1 MKMKHLLASGTAVL
15 MLGLLAVGCNENP
28 DGPNDPGTAPAAP
41 TSPQA
46 VSLSNTSVSVKWTAS
61 TDTGTITYKV
71 TRAATGSSSDTAT
84 IENLSGTSATF
95 NGLTASEYTFT
106 IVAVRS
112 GKAST
117 AISVKWAPA
126 QRFAPPPPLT
136 FKLYEKKSSNPSGF
150 SIDAEPGGPQSVSL
164 AVSNPGKAQLAI
176 FILDSTSNNTNTLL
190 IGPAYAF
197 PEYAASGNFN
207 PAKVDSSTYISPTD
221 FVVSSLDTWYSNSP
235 IDAVITSS
243 STTNT
248 SAYTLTGNNL
258 NASRGFFVRTGRAGN
273 FHYARVFVKATG
285 GKIVQGNYPDRYIEV
300 EVSYQNTPNLPYAKA
315 GVPAAVGVR
324 AMRLPGR

>member
-15 MLGLLAVGCNENP
+15 MLGLVAVGCNENP
-28 DGPNDPGTAPAAP
+28 DGPNNPGTAPTAP
-41 TSPQA
+41 TNATA
-46 VSLSNTSVSVKWTAS
+46 VSLSATSVSVKWTAS

-71 TRAATGSSSDTAT
+71 TRAATGSASDTAT

-112 GKAST
+112 GSAST
-117 AISVKWAPA
+117 SISVKWAPA
-126 QRFAPPPPLT
+126 ARFNSTTL
-136 FKLYEKKSSNPSGF
+136 KLYEKKSASPSGF
-150 SIDAEPGGPQSVSL
+150 SIDAETGGPQPVSL
-164 AVSNPGKAQLAI
+164 AVSKPGKAQLAI
-176 FILDSTSNNTNTLL
+176 FVLDSTSNNTNTLL

-221 FVVSSLDTWYSNSP
+221 FVVSSLDTWYSASP

-248 SAYTLTGNNL
+248 AAYTLTGNNL
-258 NASRGFFVRTGRAGN
+258 NASRGFFVRTGLAGN
-273 FHYARVFVKATG
+273 YHYARVFVKATG
-285 GKIVQGNYPDRYIEV
+285 GKIVQGTYPDRYIEV

-315 GVPAAVGVR
+315 GVPAAAGVR